1 MRKKL
6 KRWELAGFLFAAAA
20 GPLLHFAFK
29 WSGESTIVAAF
40 AAVNE
45 STWEHMKLLFV
56 PLFLFTLLEFLF
68 LAEGYANFFA
78 VKGVS
83 LLAAEAT
90 IPVLYYTINGAFGRT
105 PDFVNIA
112 IYYAAVLVFYLLS
125 FFLLTRGYLRSGVW
139 QLSGFVLFWLLAFV
153 FVLFTYR
160 PLPLPL
166 FADPITGVI
175 GIPK

>member
-6 KRWELAGFLFAAAA
+6 RRWELAGFLFAAAA

-56 PLFLFTLLEFLF
+56 PLFLFTLIEFRF
-68 LAEGYANFFA
+68 LAEAYANFFA

-83 LLAAEAT
+83 LLAAELT
-90 IPVLYYTINGAFGRT
+90 IPVLYYTINGAFGQT

-125 FFLLTRGYLRSGVW
+125 FFLLTRGYLRRGAW
-139 QLSGFVLFWLLAFV
+139 QAAGFALFWLCAFL
-153 FVLFTYR
+153 FVYFTYR

-166 FADPITGVI
+166 FTDPRTGTV
-175 GIPK
+175 GMVR